1 MAKNAELIDRWRV
14 SADYIQQLEDNE
26 IFVFGS
32 NEAGIHG
39 AGAARLAKEKFG
51 AVDGEGFGL
60 FGQSF
65 AIPTKDKNIQTIS
78 LRKIEKYVNQLIA
91 VAHANPHLR
100 FLVTEVGCGLAGY
113 SVKDIAPIF
122 ADCIGYDN
130 IYLPHSFWQYYST
143 SY

>member
-1 MAKNAELIDRWRV
+1 MAKNAELIDRRRV
-14 SADYIQQLEDNE
+14 SSANIQQLEENE

-51 AVDGEGFGL
+51 AVDGEGLGL

-65 AIPTKDKNIQTIS
+65 AIPTKDKNIQTLS
-78 LRKIEKYVNQLIA
+78 LRKIEKHVNHFIA
-91 VAHANPHLR
+91 VAHANPHLT
-100 FLVTEVGCGLAGY
+100 FLVTEIGCGLAGY
-113 SVKDIAPIF
+113 DVKNIAPIF

-130 IYLPHSFWQYYST
+130 IYLPLSFWQYYLA
-143 SY
+143 YC